1 MEKRR
6 IEALKIIANAEIHK
20 VLNALDIEFQERYQ
34 YLNGPCFLHGSDNN
48 TSFSW
53 HLDKGVYQC
62 FTNNCHRKFGSDV
75 FGLVRGMK
83 NCSFYESV
91 KWLEKFFEG
100 RSLEIS
106 QEELNN
112 RKFIREQQ
120 KEKEKIIYPQDSV
133 KKLSYHNYLETRGYP
148 RELIESYHIGI
159 SANKYKEMSNRVI
172 FPIRDI
178 DGNIIGFSGRTVIKD
193 FKERGIPKWYHSRG
207 LDKTSTLFNIDRAKN
222 YIAETKTAI
231 IVEGPLDVLRLEQA
245 GIHNG
250 VALMGITMSNRQ
262 LSLLIQSGATN
273 LIIALD
279 NDRAGQSG
287 SKTIAET
294 AKLFFSLSYAI
305 LPRGKDIGDL
315 TAEEVKGIEAFN
327 ELWV

>member
-1 MEKRR
+1 MLKTK
-6 IEALKIIANAEIHK
+6 IEALKIIANSEIHK
-20 VLNALDIEFQERYQ
+20 VLSALQIEFSENYNYYNSSCPIHLGDNNKAWSFHGER
-34 YLNGPCFLHGSDNN
+34 GVWKCFTHNCDRQWGSDI
-48 TSFSW
+48 
-53 HLDKGVYQC
+53 Y
-62 FTNNCHRKFGSDV
+62 
-75 FGLVRGMK
+75 GLVRGVK
-83 NCSFYESV
+83 ECSFFEAV
-91 KWLEKFFEG
+91 KWLEKLFEG

-112 RKFIREQQ
+112 RKFLAEQKRER
-120 KEKEKIIYPQDSV
+120 EKRIYPEESV
-133 KKLSYHNYLETRGYP
+133 KKLNYHNYLESRGYP
-148 RELIESYHIGI
+148 RSLIESYHIGM

-178 DGNIIGFSGRTVIKD
+178 DGNIIGFSGRTVTKD

-207 LDKTSTLFNIDRAKN
+207 LDKSSTLFNIDRAKGF
-222 YIAETKTAI
+222 ITETKTAI

-262 LSLLIQSGATN
+262 LGLLIESGATH

-294 AKLFFSLSYAI
+294 AKLFFSISYAI
-305 LPRGKDIGDL
+305 LPHGKDIGDL
-315 TAEEVKGIEAFN
+315 NVAEVKGIEAFN
-327 ELWV
+327 EIRV